1 MEHPSGYEPGLES
14 KHVMRNPG
22 CAQEWV
28 VFTFAC
34 VGKWNVTPVY
44 HVVTPRQFISPPLP
58 YMVILRDFLQER
70 YGFSANPINFS
81 QKMTMYSNGANVRE
95 GWGVNL
101 HFTPAL
107 NQAVVTCLIPLR
119 LD

>member
-44 HVVTPRQFISPPLP
+44 HVVTPRQFISPLT
-58 YMVILRDFLQER
+58 L
-70 YGFSANPINFS
+70 YGHVTGFFTRKIRVFSESHNFPR
-81 QKMTMYSNGANVRE
+81 K
-95 GWGVNL
+95 
-101 HFTPAL
+101 
-107 NQAVVTCLIPLR
+107 
-119 LD
+119 